1 MHVGWNSLLKEKA
14 LQKHP
19 NHKQSQMQFNSNLHL
34 QTPGG
39 GILHIMITAI
49 CYAFSLQLIPIHLNM
64 ESDQN
69 AKSIQKAV
77 GHQS

>member
-1 MHVGWNSLLKEKA
+1 
-14 LQKHP
+14 
-19 NHKQSQMQFNSNLHL
+19 MQFNSNLHL

-49 CYAFSLQLIPIHLNM
+49 CYAFLLQLIPIHLNM

-69 AKSIQKAV
+69 AKSILKAV